1 MQIYVAAILLIILLS
16 DAFLFV
22 TGNPSATTTLF
33 GGNPLVGW
41 LLVMLVVAVGVAQV
55 FDDSKSKQ
63 LRRAAVCLACY
74 GVFLFFASLPAKNY
88 AEAELFAAVKEC
100 ISLPNQ
106 AGFPLSQ
113 EDSDL
118 LDKIRVDSYV
128 IERKI
133 FIASARVLV
142 VHVVAKSG
150 LRCEITATRSRGSI
164 LFSIACEPKP
174 IN

>member
-33 GGNPLVGW
+33 GGNPLVEW

-74 GVFLFFASLPAKNY
+74 
-88 AEAELFAAVKEC
+88 C
-100 ISLPNQ
+100 
-106 AGFPLSQ
+106 
-113 EDSDL
+113 
-118 LDKIRVDSYV
+118 R
-128 IERKI
+128 
-133 FIASARVLV
+133 
-142 VHVVAKSG
+142 
-150 LRCEITATRSRGSI
+150 
-164 LFSIACEPKP
+164 
-174 IN
+174 